1 MAHNQ
6 LLEKLYQAQPLT
18 QNESYHLFT
27 SVVQGKL
34 SSEQLAGGLMAL
46 KVRGENIDEVAG
58 AVKAIQENA
67 QAFPI
72 PDYPF
77 ADIVGTGGD
86 GANTINISTAT
97 SLVCGSL
104 SEKTG
109 SKIAKHGNQ
118 GVTSK
123 SGSSDVLTALGV
135 NVNCSP
141 STARQA
147 LDEIGICFLFAQQY
161 HKGYKHAMPVR
172 RALKTATIFNN
183 LGPLINPARPKR
195 QLLGVSTPQL
205 IDMYAQTAVALGHE
219 HSLVVHGVGADGAV
233 VDEVALHGVTQVAE
247 IKNGKISHYQLTPTD
262 FGFTEQPLS
271 VLEGGTP
278 QENAQAIINL
288 LKGEGNIYHA
298 QAVAINVAMALKL
311 FGYDDLKQSANMVME
326 HLASGQAIETLESLK
341 KY

>member
-1 MAHNQ
+1 MAHNE
-6 LLEKLYQAQPLT
+6 LLEKLYQAQALT
-18 QNESYHLFT
+18 QEESYHLFT

-34 SSEQLAGGLMAL
+34 SPEQLAGGLMAL

-97 SLVCGSL
+97 SLVSGSL

-141 STARQA
+141 ATARQA
-147 LDEIGICFLFAQQY
+147 LDDVGICFLFAQQY

-183 LGPLINPARPKR
+183 LGPLINPAC
-195 QLLGVSTPQL
+195 
-205 IDMYAQTAVALGHE
+205 HE

-233 VDEVALHGVTQVAE
+233 VDEVALHGVTEVAE
-247 IKNGKISHYQLTPTD
+247 IKNSKISHYQLTPTD

-298 QAVAINVAMALKL
+298 QAVAINVAMTLKL

-326 HLASGQAIETLESLK
+326 HLASGQAMETLEKLRA
-341 KY
+341 Y